1 MIREPKEID
10 NFSARLR
17 HSVNTR
23 RIPAKALAGERNEV
37 PRNPARQEYQRSG
50 TS

>member
-1 MIREPKEID
+1 MIREQKKIG
-10 NFSARLR
+10 NFSAQLR
-17 HSVNTR
+17 HSINTR
-23 RIPAKALAGERNEV
+23 RISAKAPAGVRNEI